1 MNLIETSYNPD
12 ILNCIADLSN
22 DEIFTSPKLV
32 NSIIDNLPNKLWKDP
47 DAKFL
52 DPCSK
57 TGVFLREI
65 AKRLNDGLKDYIK
78 NPQKRSDHIFSNQ
91 LFGISITELTSL
103 MSRRTLYYSKNSKG
117 TNSICKNFKNNDGNI
132 YFKNYSHIWKNNICT
147 ACGSKMILY
156 DRIGRESY
164 AYPFLH
170 DKDIYKD
177 MKFFSA
183 SLKAYDDALKI
194 NKNSVD
200 ALYNMGVLFTE
211 QNDHAHAVTYYEKVI
226 QLNRNHKYSLD
237 NLGNSYTELSRFD
250 EAIASYNKAISIDPN
265 FIQAQFNLGLL
276 LLLTNSL
283 KLGWEQYEYRLKKE
297 SYIKN
302 KPFLN
307 YKYWDGSNLDNKKL
321 LIYCEQGIGDS
332 VQFSR
337 YIKNIKKNNT
347 LIILLCSN
355 TLKVLYKHFI
365 EIDLIITSNKDAPEI
380 DYYVS
385 IMSLPYIFRNKK
397 IPETYGFI
405 KANKKLSINW
415 QSKISSTTKMK
426 IGLVWQGG
434 INHASDYK
442 RSIALNKFNPILCL
456 KDFEFISLQKDFGRE
471 QIKSNKLKGFITD
484 FFDDIKT
491 FQETIALI
499 ENLDLV
505 ISVDTAI
512 AHIAATMGK
521 ETWILLPFVPDF
533 RWGLN
538 QSTTSWYKTVK
549 LFRQKKTNQWEQV
562 IKEVKKKLLQKI

>member
-1 MNLIETSYNPD
+1 MDSNKEKTLLNNLFAKGQLYLKKNNPKQAIINFKK
-12 ILNCIADLSN
+12 ILA
-22 DEIFTSPKLV
+22 FRP
-32 NSIIDNLPNKLWKDP
+32 
-47 DAKFL
+47 
-52 DPCSK
+52 
-57 TGVFLREI
+57 
-65 AKRLNDGLKDYIK
+65 K
-78 NPQKRSDHIFSNQ
+78 NPQVLNLIGIAFHQISDFDKAVYYATKAIKFETKEIGFHIN
-91 LFGISITELTSL
+91 L
-103 MSRRTLYYSKNSKG
+103 
-117 TNSICKNFKNNDGNI
+117 GNI
-132 YFKNYSHIWKNNICT
+132 F
-147 ACGSKMILY
+147 
-156 DRIGRESY
+156 
-164 AYPFLH
+164 
-170 DKDIYKD
+170 KD
-177 MKFFSA
+177 MKNFSA

-211 QNDHAHAVTYYEKVI
+211 QKNHAHAVTYYEKVI

-302 KPFLN
+302 RPFLN

-471 QIKSNKLKGFITD
+471 QIKSNKLNRFITD

-521 ETWILLPFVPDF
+521 ETWILLPFVPEF